1 MRLRGQMK
9 EYTFTHSV
17 HVKLTDRMATKDDPP
32 VFQRPPNHL
41 NPMLSDVAKLIPFK
55 NAVHGE
61 DLDWTI
67 TLLKSKFLETEYQSD
82 PSRIHY
88 LYDLGIRGVNP
99 GIAIQQQNITYEEML
114 KLVFTPAGN
123 ITPSSGIG
131 RIALQNQ
138 REGGLKLGARGFVSK

>member
-1 MRLRGQMK
+1 MK

-17 HVKLTDRMATKDDPP
+17 DIKLTDKMASKDDPP

-67 TLLKSKFLETEYQSD
+67 TLLKAKFLETEYQSD

-88 LYDLGIRGVNP
+88 IYDLGNREPGK

-114 KLVFTPAGN
+114 KLVFTPAGVPVSLSK
-123 ITPSSGIG
+123 IS
-131 RIALQNQ
+131 LQNQ
-138 REGGLKLGARGFVSK
+138 RESGLKLGPRGFVSK